1 MSTKNVN
8 PGKFACT
15 QCTLTYQ
22 SKGALTAHERKKHP
36 EPEKVKVVQDLINLD
51 TRELEMLLEEED
63 EYLDAVESLEQQE
76 GILNCELETLDES
89 MIKFWEDNRFKSDF
103 ARTLESS
110 DHGSLDKQLKDA
122 QTKRRLKAAE
132 KTIACLTN
140 EVKEYKKKLIASE
153 KRLEI
158 ANADCKVCDEVK
170 AKAKMITAEKA
181 KADKAKLEAQSVKC
195 EACPQRFANDLDMNF
210 HLIHVHE
217 SKCRDCGKRFFQD
230 DQMRTHMKTKHGRES
245 VRITDDIFYHC
256 KNECGEK
263 FKSSKEM
270 KYHSDSCTFK
280 DTRAGCTRCEYVAVN
295 PDDLKAHI
303 IRSHPGVLQSKRPC
317 RYWKEGKCTK
327 GEDCRF
333 SHRGPQSSG
342 PTSAPL
348 GRSEGRSRCRNG
360 GGCRFLAKGMCN
372 FSHSEEEQ
380 SQGKHDHERRHHPQ
394 GVQQESRKCW
404 FPTDCRRQRC
414 SFVHDTSADF
424 GNQRKAAV
432 PNVWMNNMKIK
443 Y

>member
-15 QCTLTYQ
+15 LCPLAYQ

-36 EPEKVKVVQDLINLD
+36 EPVKVKVVVQDLINLD
-51 TRELEMLLEEED
+51 TRELEMLLEEEE
-63 EYLDAVESLEQQE
+63 EYLDAVESLEEQE
-76 GILNCELETLDES
+76 GILNCELETLDGS
-89 MIKFWEDNRFKSDF
+89 LINFWEDNRFKSDF

-110 DHGSLDKQLKDA
+110 NHGSLDDQLKDA
-122 QTKRRLKAAE
+122 QMKRRLTAAE
-132 KTIACLTN
+132 KTIACLTK

-158 ANADCKVCDEVK
+158 ANADCKVCDKVK
-170 AKAKMITAEKA
+170 SKAEMITAEKA
-181 KADKAKLEAQSVKC
+181 KANKAKAEAQGVKC
-195 EACPQRFANDLDMNF
+195 KVCPQKFENDLDMNF
-210 HLIHVHE
+210 HLVHVHE
-217 SKCRDCGKRFFQD
+217 SKCRDCGERFYQD
-230 DQMRTHMKTKHGRES
+230 ALIRTHMKEKHGRES
-245 VRITDDIFYHC
+245 VSISDEIRFQC
-256 KNECGEK
+256 KNDCGEE
-263 FKSSKEM
+263 FKNSMEM
-270 KYHSDSCTFK
+270 KVHNDECT
-280 DTRAGCTRCEYVAVN
+280 DVRAGCQRCEYIAVN
-295 PDDLKAHI
+295 ADDLKAHI

-317 RYWKEGKCTK
+317 RFWREGKCTK

-360 GGCRFLAKGMCN
+360 AGCRFLARGTCN
-372 FSHSEEEQ
+372 FSHSAEEQ
-380 SQGKHDHERRHHPQ
+380 RKGKTDHQQRPHPQ

-404 FPTDCRRQRC
+404 FPTDCRRQIC
-414 SFVHDTSADF
+414 AFVHDTSADF
-424 GNQRKAAV
+424 GNKRKAAV
-432 PNVWMNNMKIK
+432 PNVWNNNMKFK